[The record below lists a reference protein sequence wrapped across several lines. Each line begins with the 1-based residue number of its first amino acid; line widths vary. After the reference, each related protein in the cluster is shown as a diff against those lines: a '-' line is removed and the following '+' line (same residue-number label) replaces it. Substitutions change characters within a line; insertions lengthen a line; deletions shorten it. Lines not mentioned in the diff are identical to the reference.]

1 MSVLETFS
9 LADRVILVTG
19 GAGKYGRQIVE
30 ALAEAG
36 AEVYV
41 ASRNLEKL
49 KAQADELNSLG
60 HNVHALE
67 LDQADRESVL
77 SVRDAILGRSNRID
91 VLVNNAVLRPMKSA
105 QDDAESAAAFA
116 ESMSVNATGLF
127 IITRAFADAMAKQ
140 GSGSIINI
148 GSTYGIVGMDPT
160 NYAGTDMKWWAPD
173 YCFHKGGMINFTRG
187 ISSYYGLRGVRCNC
201 VSPGGFYTDNMPERF
216 VKQYNDHTG
225 LGRMA
230 NSTDLKGIMV
240 FLASDASSYV
250 TGANIVVDGG
260 YTAK

>member
-19 GAGKYGRQIVE
+19 GAGLYGRQIVE
-30 ALAEAG
+30 GLAEAG

-41 ASRNLEKL
+41 ASRNLANL

-67 LDQADRESVL
+67 LDQADQKSVL

-91 VLVNNAVLRPMKSA
+91 VLVNNAVLRPMEHG
-105 QDDAESAAAFA
+105 QDYAESAASFN

-148 GSTYGIVGMDPT
+148 GSIYGTVGPDPS
-160 NYAGTDMKWWAPD
+160 NYVGTDMKWWGPD
-173 YCFHKGGMINFTRG
+173 YFFHKGGILNYTRA
-187 ISSYYGLRGVRCNC
+187 IASYYGSSGVRCNC
-201 VSPGGFYTDNMPERF
+201 VSPGGFATDNQPERF
-216 VKQYNDHTG
+216 VKQYNGHTC

-230 NSTDLKGIMV
+230 NSTDLKGVMV
-240 FLASDASSYV
+240 FLAADASSYI
-250 TGANIVVDGG
+250 TGANIAVDGG